1 MPIWP
6 FKRSRADEHAELL
19 LDAVIRA
26 SRQPALFGEGRAP
39 DTLDG
44 RFEVVALH
52 ASLALVRLRGERG
65 AEMLTQAFTDKLFRH
80 LDAGLRED
88 GVGDLIVPKRMRK
101 LAGAFYG
108 RLQAYTAALGAGDPA
123 ALAAAIGRNVLG
135 EEAAPF
141 ATAAAGYLCHVAN
154 QQAKADVPAL
164 LGDAGWP
171 AYPV

>member
-6 FKRSRADEHAELL
+6 FKRSRADGDAELL
-19 LDAVIRA
+19 LEAVIRA

-39 DTLDG
+39 DTLEG

-52 ASLALVRLRGERG
+52 AGLALVRLQEEPG
-65 AEMLTQAFTDKLFRH
+65 AETLTQAFTDKLFRH

-88 GVGDLIVPKRMRK
+88 GVGDLVVPKRMRK

-108 RLQAYTAALGAGDPA
+108 RLEAYAAALRTEDSP

-135 EEAAPF
+135 VEGASF
-141 ATAAAGYLCHVAN
+141 AGDVAVHLRRLAD
-154 QQAKADVPAL
+154 QQAKAEISAL

>member
-26 SRQPALFGEGRAP
+26 SRQPTLFGEGRTP
-39 DTLDG
+39 DTLEG

-52 ASLALVRLRGERG
+52 AGLALVRLQAEPG
-65 AEMLTQAFTDKLFRH
+65 AETLTQAFTDKLFRY

-88 GVGDLIVPKRMRK
+88 GVGDLVVPKRMRK

-108 RLQAYTAALGAGDPA
+108 RLEAYTAALKAEDRA
-123 ALAAAIGRNVLG
+123 ALAAAIRRNVLG
-135 EEAAPF
+135 VEGASF
-141 ATAAAGYLCHVAN
+141 AMDVAGYLRQAAE
-154 QQAKADVPAL
+154 QQAKADISAL

-171 AYPV
+171 AYTV